1 MRRMCNRSQHLGGPD
16 IRASIHSYSA
26 IGIRQRRRPFDSV
39 VAVVRFVQ
47 EGIPFAVRCV
57 ASANIL
63 VDYDVTAG
71 CTLMAEI
78 DVTVAVFVVRSSR
91 EKNGKF
97 SWRRWPVNISAKYGA
112 VAHRHRDA
120 VFHSHGIGIGC
131 KSRIAE
137 RESELR
143 TCRAEQLY

>member
-57 ASANIL
+57 ASATIL
-63 VDYDVTAG
+63 VDYDVTASR
-71 CTLMAEI
+71 CLSAEI
-78 DVTVAVFVVRSSR
+78 DATVAMLVVRSSL
-91 EKNGKF
+91 EKNGES
-97 SWRRWPVNISAKYGA
+97 SWCHVPINIAAKYSA
-112 VAHRHRDA
+112 VAHGHRDA
-120 VFHSHGIGIGC
+120 VFHSHGIGISC
-131 KSRIAE
+131 K
-137 RESELR
+137 SELR
-143 TCRAEQLY
+143 N